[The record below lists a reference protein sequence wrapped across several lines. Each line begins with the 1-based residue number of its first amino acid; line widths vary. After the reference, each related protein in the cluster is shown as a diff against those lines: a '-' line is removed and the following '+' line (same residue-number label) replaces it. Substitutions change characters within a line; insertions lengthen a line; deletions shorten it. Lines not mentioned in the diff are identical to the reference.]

1 MNRDDLL
8 AALDIPAGA
17 MVNQRV
23 PKTLLVKNGA
33 PTAGDKRLINEGIEE
48 VQWLAAL
55 KATTIGVPE
64 YRDAAREYLEIAVLQ
79 ADMRTGANAN
89 RLSELLHRAIPY
101 PVFLVTLQDNN
112 FSLSL
117 AHIRWSLAQA
127 GEMVLDGNMVISKNL
142 AGVRE
147 DIARAFL
154 RELSLLVQPRDSL
167 YTLYQGWMDTLLTL
181 EAARITG
188 IFRTAGSVEDNEE
201 RREALHTCALLE
213 TEINRLRG
221 VARKEKQ
228 VAKLVTLN
236 LELKELESRLE
247 SARQRLL
254 PNI

>member
-1 MNRDDLL
+1 MILDDLL
-8 AALDIPAGA
+8 AALDIPPGA

-33 PTAGDKRLINEGIEE
+33 PTAADKRLINEGIDE

-64 YRDAAREYLEIAVLQ
+64 FRDATREYLEIAMLR
-79 ADMRTGANAN
+79 ASLRAGANAN
-89 RLSELLHRAIPY
+89 RLAELLHRAIPY
-101 PVFLVTLQDNN
+101 PVFLITQQDND

-142 AGVRE
+142 AGMRD

-154 RELSLLVQPRDSL
+154 KEFSLLVQPRGSL
-167 YTLYQGWMDTLLTL
+167 FTLYQGWMDMLLAM

-188 IFRTAGSVEDNEE
+188 AFRAAGSTEDSEK
-201 RREALHTCALLE
+201 RREALLACAQLE
-213 TEINRLRG
+213 KEINSVRAE
-221 VARKEKQ
+221 ARKEKQ
-228 VAKLVTLN
+228 VAKLVSLN
-236 LELKELESRLE
+236 LELKQLEARLE
-247 SARQRLL
+247 SARQRL
-254 PNI
+254 